1 MYVYII
7 YIHTY
12 IYILYIYQYIY
23 ILYIYGQKNRCG
35 FGGVCMCEYALRHIS
50 MEYVTMCAYV
60 DIVNLN
66 E

>member
-1 MYVYII
+1 MYILYI
-7 YIHTY
+7 YIY
-12 IYILYIYQYIY
+12 IYIYYIYINIYILYIH
-23 ILYIYGQKNRCG
+23 GQKNRCG
-35 FGGVCMCEYALRHIS
+35 FGGVCMCEYILKYIS